1 MVSNYHRIRNAIEKA
16 LHSGK
21 KDFIIYPYGENG
33 ALTKRIL
40 NDSFGITERYII
52 DNKLSCYNTNIKSLD
67 YFQHTDHSDCS
78 VLFTCANTVLYKDVI
93 SELYM
98 YFPIDNVIKIFEVNM
113 NEILDREA
121 KNITHCGKYSYG
133 PLCNHWLVKSVGSF
147 CSFANG
153 SDVVENH
160 AVEYLSTS
168 PFLYIGGADDRV
180 HGRVWEEFKDEE
192 FYFDGVE
199 PKAKTHKLEKITIGN
214 DVWLGKNVLITNGS
228 NIGNGVIAG
237 AGAVITKDVPDYAV
251 VAGVPARIIR
261 YRYTSDEID
270 VLNRIAW
277 WDWSDDKIRRNY
289 NDFFLDIKEFIGK
302 HGDL

>member
-1 MVSNYHRIRNAIEKA
+1 MISNYHKIRNAIEEA
-16 LHSGK
+16 LRLGK

-33 ALTKRIL
+33 ILTKRIL
-40 NDSFGITERYII
+40 NDSFGIKERYII

-67 YFQHTDHSDCS
+67 YFQYTDHADYF
-78 VLFTCANTVLYKDVI
+78 VLFTCANSDLYKDV
-93 SELYM
+93 SSALYK
-98 YFPIDNVIKIFEVNM
+98 YFPKDNVINIFEM
-113 NEILDREA
+113 NINESLDRWDE
-121 KNITHCGKYSYG
+121 THCGKYSYG
-133 PLCNHWLVKSVGSF
+133 SLCNHWLVKSVGAF
-147 CSFANG
+147 CSFASG

-160 AVEYLSTS
+160 SVEYVSTS
-168 PFLYIGGADDRV
+168 PFLYVGGADDRV
-180 HGRVWEEFKDEE
+180 HGRIWKEFKDEE
-192 FYFDGVE
+192 FYFDGIE
-199 PKAKTHKLEKITIGN
+199 PKGKTHKLERITIGN
-214 DVWLGKNVLITNGS
+214 DVWLGKNVLITNSS

-270 VLNRIAW
+270 ALNRIAW

-289 NDFFLDIKEFIGK
+289 NDFFLDIREFIGK